1 MRGTCTHSI
10 QGSGDMFELDST
22 GHQQDQA
29 SHRRRI
35 LLRAA
40 LCGIALPASFASLA
54 QQQPKV
60 WRIGFLASDSSST
73 RVYEGFRQGMRE
85 LGYVEAKNFSIDWR
99 FADGKYERLPSLA
112 AELVRLKVDVI
123 VAGTALSVQA
133 AHQATATIP
142 IIMVAVPDPIGEG
155 FATSLSRPGGNITGL
170 TNIVTEISVKHLE
183 LLRIAVP
190 KLSRVAVLINPLNP
204 SDSLILEQI
213 QGAAYSIGVKVFPV
227 EASTERQIEAG
238 FGAMVRERAQALIV
252 AADSY
257 FDVQR
262 DRIAKLVV
270 DNRLPAISSNREMTE
285 AGGLMSYGQDLGE
298 HYRRAATYVDKIL
311 KGAKPGDLPI
321 EQPTVLRLVVNRK
334 TARALGLAIPQELEL
349 RADRVIE

>member
-1 MRGTCTHSI
+1 VHAF
-10 QGSGDMFELDST
+10 QGSGNMFESDST
-22 GHQQDQA
+22 GHRQHPA
-29 SHRRRI
+29 SHRRRF

-40 LCGIALPASFASLA
+40 LCGAVLPAPFVALA
-54 QQQPKV
+54 QQPKV

-73 RVYEGFRQGMRE
+73 RVYDGFQEGMRE
-85 LGYVEAKNFSIDWR
+85 LGYIQGRNCSIAWR
-99 FADGKYERLPSLA
+99 FADGRYERLPSLA
-112 AELVRLKVDVI
+112 AELVRSKVDVI

-142 IIMVAVPDPIGEG
+142 IVMVAVPDPIGEG
-155 FATSLSRPGGNITGL
+155 FAKSLSRPGGNITGL

-190 KLSRVAVLINPLNP
+190 KLARVVVLINPLNP

-213 QGAAYSIGVKVFPV
+213 QGAAFSIGVKVISV
-227 EASTERQIEAG
+227 EASTAKQIEAG
-238 FGAMVRERAQALIV
+238 FAAMIRERTQALIV
-252 AADSY
+252 AADAY

-262 DRIAKLVV
+262 DQISKLAVA
-270 DNRLPAISSNREMTE
+270 NRLPAISSNREMTE

-321 EQPTVLRLVVNRK
+321 EQPTVLKLVINRK
-334 TARALGLAIPQELEL
+334 TAKALGLSIPQELVL

>member
-1 MRGTCTHSI
+1 MVEF
-10 QGSGDMFELDST
+10 DFT
-22 GHQQDQA
+22 GPPQDEA
-29 SHRRRI
+29 SHARRI
-35 LLRAA
+35 LLRAV
-40 LCGIALPASFASLA
+40 LCGIALAAPLASFAQA
-54 QQQPKV
+54 QPKV

-73 RVYEGFRQGMRE
+73 RVYDGFQQGMRE
-85 LGYVEAKNFSIDWR
+85 LGYFEGKNCVIRRR

-112 AELVRLKVDVI
+112 AELVQLNVDVI
-123 VAGTALSVQA
+123 VAGTSLSVQA

-142 IIMVAVPDPIGEG
+142 IVMVAVPDPVGEG

-170 TNIVTEISVKHLE
+170 SSIVTELSIKHLE
-183 LLRIAVP
+183 LLRTAVP

-213 QGAAYSIGVKVFPV
+213 HGPAYARGVKLFPV
-227 EASTERQIEAG
+227 EASSASQIEAG
-238 FGAMVRERAQALIV
+238 FGAMTRERTEALIV

-262 DRIAKLVV
+262 DQITTLAVK
-270 DNRLPAISSNREMTE
+270 NRLPTIFSSRELTE
-285 AGGLMSYGQDLGE
+285 AGGLMSYGQDLAE

-321 EQPTVLRLVVNRK
+321 EQPTVLELVINRRIAK
-334 TARALGLAIPQELEL
+334 ALGLTIPQELIL
-349 RADRVIE
+349 RADKVIE

>member
-1 MRGTCTHSI
+1 MRDTVRYPI
-10 QGSGDMFELDST
+10 QGSDNMVELDSIA
-22 GHQQDQA
+22 HRQDQA
-29 SHRRRI
+29 SQRRRI
-35 LLRAA
+35 LLRAM
-40 LCGIALPASFASLA
+40 LCSVALPAPFASLA
-54 QQQPKV
+54 QQPRV

-73 RVYEGFRQGMRE
+73 RVYDGFQQGMRE
-85 LGYVEAKNFSIDWR
+85 LGYIQGRNCSIEWR
-99 FADGKYERLPSLA
+99 FADGRYERLPSLA
-112 AELVRLKVDVI
+112 AELVRRNVDVI

-133 AHQATATIP
+133 THQATATIP

-190 KLSRVAVLINPLNP
+190 KLARVAVLINPHNP

-213 QGAAYSIGVKVFPV
+213 QGAAFSMGVKVFPV
-227 EASTERQIEAG
+227 EASTAKQIEAG
-238 FGAMVRERAQALIV
+238 FAAMIQERTQALIV

-262 DRIAKLVV
+262 GQIAKLAV

-321 EQPTVLRLVVNRK
+321 EQPTVLGLVVNKK
-334 TARALGLAIPQELEL
+334 TAGALGLAIPQELVL

>member
-1 MRGTCTHSI
+1 
-10 QGSGDMFELDST
+10 MFELDST
-22 GHQQDQA
+22 GHRQDQA

-35 LLRAA
+35 LLRAV
-40 LCGIALPASFASLA
+40 LCGVVLPASFASWA

-85 LGYVEAKNFSIDWR
+85 LGYVEAKNFIIEWR

-112 AELVRLKVDVI
+112 AELVRRNVDVI
-123 VAGTALSVQA
+123 VAATTLSVQS
-133 AHQATATIP
+133 AHQATATSP
-142 IIMVAVPDPIGEG
+142 IVMVAVPDPIGEG
-155 FATSLSRPGGNITGL
+155 FASSLSRPGGNITGL

-190 KLSRVAVLINPLNP
+190 RLSRVAVLINPLNP

-213 QGAAYSIGVKVFPV
+213 QGAAFSIGVRVFPV
-227 EASTERQIEAG
+227 EASTARQIEAG
-238 FGAMVRERAQALIV
+238 FEAMIRERTQALIV

-262 DRIAKLVV
+262 DQIAKLAVES
-270 DNRLPAISSNREMTE
+270 RLPAISSNREMTE
-285 AGGLMSYGQDLGE
+285 AGALMSYGQDLGE

-311 KGAKPGDLPI
+311 KGAKP
-321 EQPTVLRLVVNRK
+321 
-334 TARALGLAIPQELEL
+334 
-349 RADRVIE
+349 

>member
-1 MRGTCTHSI
+1 
-10 QGSGDMFELDST
+10 MFKLDST
-22 GHQQDQA
+22 GRRQDQA
-29 SHRRRI
+29 SQRRRI
-35 LLRAA
+35 LLRAL
-40 LCGIALPASFASLA
+40 LCSVALPAPFASLA
-54 QQQPKV
+54 QQPKV

-73 RVYEGFRQGMRE
+73 RVYDGFQQGMSE
-85 LGYVEAKNFSIDWR
+85 LGYIQGRNCSIAWR
-99 FADGKYERLPSLA
+99 FADGRYERLPSLA
-112 AELVRLKVDVI
+112 AELVRLNVDI
-123 VAGTALSVQA
+123 MVAGTALSVQA
-133 AHQATATIP
+133 AHLATATIP
-142 IIMVAVPDPIGEG
+142 IVMVAVPDPIGEG

-190 KLSRVAVLINPLNP
+190 KLARVAVLINPHNP

-213 QGAAYSIGVKVFPV
+213 QGAAFSIGVKVFPA
-227 EASTERQIEAG
+227 EAGTAKQIEAG
-238 FGAMVRERAQALIV
+238 FAAMIRERTQALIV

-262 DRIAKLVV
+262 DQIAKLAIE
-270 DNRLPAISSNREMTE
+270 DRLPAISSNREMTE

-321 EQPTVLRLVVNRK
+321 EQPTVLRLIINSK
-334 TARALGLAIPQELEL
+334 TAKALGLAVPRELVL
-349 RADRVIE
+349 RAERVIE